1 MLKCVLHSLMAFF
14 FIYNPNPAPPQKKGA
29 VKTRLALKPETTKEE
44 VVACL
49 KNGFGVDDSMYSLLK
64 EYQIKAR

>member
-1 MLKCVLHSLMAFF
+1 MRVAFINSVSL
-14 FIYNPNPAPPQKKGA
+14 FIYNPSPALPKKGA